1 MLSVVRVEQAPQ
13 SALSLMSAE
22 AWARRWVCAAVNVG
36 AEWMRSA
43 FVPRVSREEVCWKTP
58 YCFVGSVR
66 ARATLAAVAAFFW
79 TLRAAV
85 SLVADAARLRFE
97 AILVV
102 VEVVGSGCARSGG
115 GVDCWI
121 GGVVSEIAVVDS
133 GTAVLDMVLD
143 FVGEVGI
150 VGRDFVGRIHYLR
163 IAIVERES
171 SGFVVSDEQSASGGE
186 SESIREN
193 DERCNWVSAVEQ
205 NAYTKIRHTVEPEA

>member
-58 YCFVGSVR
+58 YCFLGSVR

-102 VEVVGSGCARSGG
+102 VVEVVGSGCARSG
-115 GVDCWI
+115 

-143 FVGEVGI
+143 FVAEVGI

-205 NAYTKIRHTVEPEA
+205 NAYTKIRHTVEPDA